1 MIKAIITQLKTGSI
15 TNVIPRGQNIV
26 NPEKPYVVVWGPET
40 IQQTGMDREGKN
52 LYYIN
57 THFPKGYINQLD
69 DYVYNELPTL
79 LPDKMRLTTRD
90 GRIVQLFLTMDI
102 GVIVEGN
109 DDGTLS
115 KERVFETIA
124 MF

>member
-1 MIKAIITQLKTGSI
+1 LIKAIITQLKTGSI